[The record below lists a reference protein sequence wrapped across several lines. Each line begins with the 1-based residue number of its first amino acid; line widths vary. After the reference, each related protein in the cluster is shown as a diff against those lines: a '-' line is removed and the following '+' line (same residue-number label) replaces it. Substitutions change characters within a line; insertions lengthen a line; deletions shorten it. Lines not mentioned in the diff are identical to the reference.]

1 MKTKN
6 AIVALAAAAA
16 LAGCRKHDFKRD
28 VIDIPGM
35 TESNTNEIAAAMNF
49 YEGVLPQHTGFD
61 LAKKQAT
68 VVYDSL
74 KVARMNLLMAIA
86 EKGIDVTVPVK
97 TSGPAG
103 YIDERPE
110 RVE

>member
-1 MKTKN
+1 MKNKIS
-6 AIVALAAAAA
+6 IVALAAAAA
-16 LAGCRKHDFKRD
+16 LAGCRKHDFKKD
-28 VIDIPGM
+28 VLDVPGM
-35 TESNTNEIAAAMNF
+35 TPGNTNEIAAAMNF
-49 YEGVLPQHTGFD
+49 YEGVLPQHTRFD
-61 LAKKQAT
+61 LGKKQVT

-86 EKGIDVTVPVK
+86 EKKIDVTIPRK

-110 RVE
+110 SVE